1 MSGAA
6 ATVIP
11 AAPETARSIFD
22 RQAQTRRDTR
32 AGRRDDYSP
41 IGEMSMRNTRT
52 TLFGVGT
59 ILAAIGGVLTAQF
72 DTDANT
78 VVNWTAVIAA
88 VTAGLGLIFA
98 RDSTPKE

>member
-1 MSGAA
+1 MKNAK
-6 ATVIP
+6 
-11 AAPETARSIFD
+11 
-22 RQAQTRRDTR
+22 
-32 AGRRDDYSP
+32 
-41 IGEMSMRNTRT
+41 T

-59 ILAAIGGVLTAQF
+59 ILTAIGGVLTAQF

-98 RDSTPKE
+98 RDSAPKE